1 MKDAP
6 VYIVV
11 LMAFALMV
19 LAPGFI
25 TWILLGVAVGL
36 AVPEWRKRFK

>member
-1 MKDAP
+1 MNTI
-6 VYIVV
+6 VYAVI

-25 TWILLGVAVGL
+25 TWVILGVAVGL
-36 AVPEWRKRFK
+36 AVPEWSRRFK